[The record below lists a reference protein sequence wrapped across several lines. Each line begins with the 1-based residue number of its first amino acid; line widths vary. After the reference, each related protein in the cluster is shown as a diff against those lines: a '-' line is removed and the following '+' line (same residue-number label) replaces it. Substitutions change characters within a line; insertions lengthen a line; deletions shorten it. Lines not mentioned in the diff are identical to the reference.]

1 LLLEASLRLAND
13 SSVAVCRSSSS
24 CSPSCA
30 SRTSCLAWNEGEAKM
45 LMDGLGMTPLV
56 CRAAVTNLSITDRRD
71 HAAADFNAPS
81 LVNEERGI
89 SMTTIDVRDRKDCS
103 FGGDVHLTGAI
114 IDNDEAALKV
124 R

>member
-1 LLLEASLRLAND
+1 
-13 SSVAVCRSSSS
+13 
-24 CSPSCA
+24 
-30 SRTSCLAWNEGEAKM
+30 M

-71 HAAADFNAPS
+71 HAAADFNTPS

-103 FGGDVHLTGAI
+103 FGGDVNLTGAI